1 PAAARAVAVWSP
13 RRPAQEA
20 MSRSWLLP
28 SVGVL
33 PVLRL
38 AGGARMRVRQAEQS
52 GRVAAENCALV
63 LLGQERQIVNRAGQ
77 VEVPVRVIGGEQQ
90 LGLRVDHLEREFQQ
104 IGRAHV

>member
-1 PAAARAVAVWSP
+1 
-13 RRPAQEA
+13 
-20 MSRSWLLP
+20 
-28 SVGVL
+28 GVL

-90 LGLRVDHLEREFQQ
+90 LGLRVDHLEREFQRLLVVRLHRLGGEEALANVFTRQ
-104 IGRAHV
+104 LLQQRRLV